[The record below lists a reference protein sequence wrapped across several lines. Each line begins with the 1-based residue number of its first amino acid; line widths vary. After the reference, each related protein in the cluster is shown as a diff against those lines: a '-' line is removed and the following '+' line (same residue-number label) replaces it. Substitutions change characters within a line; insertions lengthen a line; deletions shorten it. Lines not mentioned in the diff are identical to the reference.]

1 MIKKFREYLMESEG
15 TLTQEQKDWLDECTK
30 GSWRVNPSTGLVDV
44 DGDFF
49 CSRSGLHNLMG
60 VRFGRSGGHFNCLI
74 NKLTSLEGAPQE
86 VEKSFWCNDNQ
97 LTSLEGAPQKVGR
110 SFYCSGNQ
118 LTSLEGA
125 PQKVGGDFSCYGNQ
139 ITSLKGIPF
148 VNGDIIFNPNPIWN
162 LISPH
167 WDQIE
172 SMEMRSRNLVMQMI
186 GQIENPTAEDMERIM
201 RSIERMDMI

>member
-1 MIKKFREYLMESEG
+1 MEGEG
-15 TLTQEQKDWLDECTK
+15 TLTQEQKNWLDKWTSK

-44 DGDFF
+44 DGDFY
-49 CSRSGLHNLMG
+49 CSVSGLQNLMG
-60 VRFGRSGGHFNCLI
+60 VRFGRVSGNFNCSS
-74 NKLTSLEGAPQE
+74 NKLTSMEGAPQE
-86 VEKSFWCNDNQ
+86 VGKYFGCVFNQ

-110 SFYCSGNQ
+110 SFYCDGNQ

-125 PQKVGGDFSCYGNQ
+125 PQEVGGDFSCYRNQ

-148 VNGDIIFNPNPIWN
+148 VNVDINLNPNPIWN

-172 SMEMRSRNLVMQMI
+172 SMEMPSRNLVMQMI
-186 GQIENPTAEDMERIM
+186 GRLENPTAEDMERIM
-201 RSIERMDMI
+201 RSRERMDMI